1 MMLEGNALLNSVVL
15 SHGVY
20 KVFHYRRNAL
30 HVSKERNKLHCD
42 KVLLKSAT
50 SQHCEAFGNDILSVP
65 WLLRHVI
72 LNIIKLTKKYYLN
85 FRVTRFVLSFKSPD

>member
-1 MMLEGNALLNSVVL
+1 MMLEGNALLNSMVL

-30 HVSKERNKLHCD
+30 NVSKERNKLCGD
-42 KVLLKSAT
+42 KALLKSAE
-50 SQHCEAFGNDILSVP
+50 SHHCKAFGNDILSVP

-72 LNIIKLTKKYYLN
+72 LNIIKLKKKKNKTYYK
-85 FRVTRFVLSFKSPD
+85 FQS

>member
-1 MMLEGNALLNSVVL
+1 MMLEGNALLNCMVL

-20 KVFHYRRNAL
+20 KVFHYRRNAFN
-30 HVSKERNKLHCD
+30 VSKERNKLRCD

-50 SQHCEAFGNDILSVP
+50 SHHCEAFGNDILSVP

-72 LNIIKLTKKYYLN
+72 LNIIKLTKKYYYKLQSYQVRSI
-85 FRVTRFVLSFKSPD
+85 F